1 MPSFEAIVESHVNT
15 LMTRR
20 RLKEQ
25 ARKEHEAA
33 ARPPPVPPSI
43 TISYAYGSSGSIVA
57 HILSGRLGY
66 QIFDREIIEA
76 ISQST
81 KVQEQIIELL
91 DEGKRSMV
99 SSMTEQLFSQR
110 VIDDK
115 SYVHALVRVV
125 RSISLIDPV
134 IFIGRGACHILRGTG
149 AFNVRITAP
158 FEDRVIRIV
167 DKDAVTRET
176 AADRVKEQDQM
187 RRKFIKSHFNRDID
201 DPTAY
206 DLVANTSRIPPLVT
220 ANLIRSLYARNASG
234 NNASAGDA
242 TRGNASSS
250 DEALSASAT

>member
-1 MPSFEAIVESHVNT
+1 
-15 LMTRR
+15 
-20 RLKEQ
+20 
-25 ARKEHEAA
+25 
-33 ARPPPVPPSI
+33 
-43 TISYAYGSSGSIVA
+43 VA
-57 HILSGRLGY
+57 HILSSRLGY

-76 ISQST
+76 ISRST

-99 SSMTEQLFSQR
+99 ASMTEQLFSQR

-115 SYVHALVRVV
+115 SYAHTLARVV

-149 AFNVRITAP
+149 AFNVRITAV
-158 FEDRVIRIV
+158 FEDRVTRV
-167 DKDAVTRET
+167 VEKDAVTRET
-176 AADRVKEQDQM
+176 AADRVKEQDLM

-220 ANLIRSLYARNASG
+220 ANLIRSLYAHGAHAHGACARNTAAG
-234 NNASAGDA
+234 NAATGDA
-242 TRGNASSS
+242 SRG
-250 DEALSASAT
+250 DETLSASAT